1 MARVTVIAP
10 QSRRHGSLLNMTTQ
24 LGIKPS
30 TGHIAKLMTTHIYS
44 PMQMDKL
51 PLFLNYARLVEY
63 TAPLIT
69 TYCATMAKFEAMPW
83 GVVLNAA
90 LTSSVA
96 LTQDITWFK
105 RIHQDMQ
112 QWGVRYDA
120 FHYAAVIREHYLAG
134 DRAAVQATLSSLLH
148 EELFPC
154 IALLCHNQPITPA
167 IISLSMH
174 RALLL
179 LLIVYGGKLLLDQLD
194 LWAQPGSYAFYT
206 ILLQGYGR
214 FKGHPAFTAQGTAMQ
229 HHPHS
234 MVHSTFFVLMDCCR
248 THSALLRLSDVLSL
262 AHDRGLEL
270 NTRNFTSLVKYDCYT
285 NAPQA
290 GIGILRD
297 EMPRRRIAVDRVN

>member
-1 MARVTVIAP
+1 
-10 QSRRHGSLLNMTTQ
+10 MTTQ

-148 EELFPC
+148 EV
-154 IALLCHNQPITPA
+154 
-167 IISLSMH
+167 
-174 RALLL
+174 RL